1 MSNESNNEADK
12 DVQALIRQLSDKGNE
27 PPPPEAQE
35 QFQQI
40 AQSAPREELSEGLQ
54 DAFNSDRTPP
64 FAQMIAQLFG
74 QADGHQKNGILG
86 ALLGGLGGRAQQ
98 ALAKAGI
105 DGKPDEAAQVSPGQ
119 VEQIAQQA
127 QDADPGIV
135 GQMSKF
141 YAENPVLVKSL
152 GGLAMALVLG
162 RMAPRRR

>member
-1 MSNESNNEADK
+1 MNN
-12 DVQALIRQLSDKGNE
+12 DVQTLIQQLSDKGNGQ
-27 PPPPEAQE
+27 PPPEAQE

-54 DAFNSDRTPP
+54 DAFNSDKTPP
-64 FAQMIAQLFG
+64 FAQMIGQLFG
-74 QADGHQKNGILG
+74 QADGQQKNGILG
-86 ALLGGLGGRAQQ
+86 ALLGALGG
-98 ALAKAGI
+98 
-105 DGKPDEAAQVSPGQ
+105 AAQPALRQAGVSEGPEQATQISTGQ

-162 RMAPRRR
+162 RMTSGRR

>member
-1 MSNESNNEADK
+1 MHNDL
-12 DVQALIRQLSDKGNE
+12 QALINQVSEKGND

-40 AQSAPREELSEGLQ
+40 AQAAPSEALSEGLQ
-54 DAFNSDRTPP
+54 DAFNSDKTPP

-74 QADGHQKNGILG
+74 QADGPQKDGILG
-86 ALLGGLGGRAQQ
+86 ALLGGLGGAAQQ

-105 DGKPDEAAQVSPGQ
+105 NESPERATQLSTGQ

-162 RMAPRRR
+162 RMAGRR